1 MEKNWALSVD
11 QCQLRV
17 WQFSMHLTDLL
28 STLLRC
34 NGFTRIQKAVVA
46 PMGNRPTDSDPD
58 CFFDA
63 ILALGSALELLLS
76 RPLSWSS
83 LVVVYN
89 LLFVAGHNPIK
100 KWFVVM

>member
-1 MEKNWALSVD
+1 M
-11 QCQLRV
+11 
-17 WQFSMHLTDLL
+17 
-28 STLLRC
+28 
-34 NGFTRIQKAVVA
+34 A